1 MPIFKKDDRQEAKN
15 CRPITVLP
23 CVDKMYEKLLG
34 KQNSDFM
41 DMRFIDAITAYRPRD
56 SCETTLLRLIENW
69 KAQLDRRNIVGLGI
83 GHEYSI

>member
-1 MPIFKKDDRQEAKN
+1 MPVFKRDDRQEAKN

-23 CVDKMYEKLLG
+23 CVHKIYEKLLG
-34 KQNSDFM
+34 KEISQFM
-41 DMRFIDAITAYRPRD
+41 DMRSIDAITAYRPHD

-83 GHEYSI
+83 RYEYSI